1 MPEFV
6 FISAILFCR
15 STFMV
20 FASYTG
26 IGSPS
31 SSAKDFRERL
41 AGMGRL
47 EFPEAEKMST
57 LTTRPDSL
65 QNLADDDNF
74 LRQELRRLAAAQAE
88 LLQSDTSHEVADGNE
103 TEQLRAENAELRS
116 NLEQL
121 DQAWGERQREYET
134 MLEEKSEI
142 IRNLHLKIQQLQE
155 GGLPPVEAG
164 DPEDL
169 FKLQRELEE
178 QRRQIKEDEE
188 ALMVQMGQMEM
199 AMSRE
204 RAELARQ
211 RTELQRLQADLN
223 REIEVAARDGG
234 IRERIQA
241 LRKPHEQSPRVAD
254 GRASPSVDTPPP
266 KKKSSGLLR
275 RLFG

>member
-1 MPEFV
+1 
-6 FISAILFCR
+6 
-15 STFMV
+15 
-20 FASYTG
+20 
-26 IGSPS
+26 
-31 SSAKDFRERL
+31 
-41 AGMGRL
+41 
-47 EFPEAEKMST
+47 MST

-65 QNLADDDNF
+65 QNLADDDN
-74 LRQELRRLAAAQAE
+74 LLQQELDRLAAAQAE
-88 LLQSDTSHEVADGNE
+88 LLQSDTSHEVAEGDDLQ
-103 TEQLRAENAELRS
+103 QLRAENAELRT

-155 GGLPPVEAG
+155 GGVPAAEEAGG

-169 FKLQRELEE
+169 FKLKRELEE
-178 QRRQIKEDEE
+178 QRRQIKEDEDG
-188 ALMVQMGQMEM
+188 LMVQMGQMEM

-211 RTELQRLQADLN
+211 RTELQRLQADLH

-241 LRKPHEQSPRVAD
+241 LRKPHEQSPGVAD
-254 GRASPSVDTPPP
+254 GTASPSADTPPP